1 MIRLY
6 LNESLSSIR
15 RTNNIFWA
23 SALLMIFLLSIFI
36 NPDKV
41 TFLSCLFRETTG
53 QPCPT
58 CGLSH
63 SFYAIS
69 HLRLWDS
76 VQYHLMGPIIFLSLI
91 FIFSKFALEIITGK
105 EIQIR
110 VNPLVIRIFLIVFVC
125 LWIGFW
131 IIRLCNEL

>member
-1 MIRLY
+1 MIRLV
-6 LNESLSSIR
+6 LHESLSSIK
-15 RTNNIFWA
+15 RTNKFFWA
-23 SALLMIFLLSIFI
+23 SALLMILLLSIFV

-41 TFLSCLFRETTG
+41 TFLSCFFRETTG

-76 VQYHLMGPIIFLSLI
+76 FRYHLMGPIIFLSLI
-91 FIFSKFALEIITGK
+91 FIFSKFALEIATGR
-105 EIQIR
+105 EIQLR
-110 VNPLVIRIFLIVFVC
+110 ANPWVTRIFLIGFVC
-125 LWIGFW
+125 LWLCFW
-131 IIRLCNEL
+131 IVRFINEL